1 MKFIL
6 ALTFL
11 IPSMSFANAL
21 FTVSKTYKEKNV
33 LHYKAVVKNCKLVA
47 PYVTTQWVMGAE
59 KGQLEG
65 LTNQEKKFFEPKVGY
80 AKDTEADFTL
90 GAMKELNLGA
100 NDFKK
105 ITIQM
110 KGCKAIAV
118 SDYKN
123 DEITVKNIH
132 LQASLLSVSGATI
145 TGTKANGSRFIL
157 NVKK

>member
-6 ALTFL
+6 ALTLF

-21 FTVSKTYKEKNV
+21 FTVSKTYNEKNI
-33 LHYKAVVKNCKLVA
+33 LHYRAVVKNCKLVA
-47 PYVTTQWVMGAE
+47 PYITNHWVMGEE
-59 KGQLEG
+59 KGQAEG
-65 LTNQEKKFFEPKVGY
+65 LTAKEKKFFEPKVSY
-80 AKDTEADFTL
+80 AKDNEVDFTL
-90 GAMKELNLGA
+90 GAMKELKLGA

-105 ITIQM
+105 ITVQM
-110 KGCKAIAV
+110 KGCKAVAV

-123 DEITVKNIH
+123 EEITVKNIH

>member
-6 ALTFL
+6 ALTLL

-21 FTVSKTYKEKNV
+21 FTVSKTYNEKNI
-33 LHYKAVVKNCKLVA
+33 LHYRAVVKNCKLVA
-47 PYVTTQWVMGAE
+47 PYITNHWVMGEE
-59 KGQLEG
+59 KGQAEG
-65 LTNQEKKFFEPKVGY
+65 LTAKEKKFFEPKVSY
-80 AKDTEADFTL
+80 AKDNEVDFTL
-90 GAMKELNLGA
+90 GAMKELKLGA

-105 ITIQM
+105 ITVQM
-110 KGCKAIAV
+110 KGCKAVAV

-123 DEITVKNIH
+123 EEITVKNIH
-132 LQASLLSVSGATI
+132 LQASVLSVSGATI

>member
-1 MKFIL
+1 MKFFL

-11 IPSMSFANAL
+11 IPSLSFANAL

-33 LHYKAVVKNCKLVA
+33 LHYKAVVKNCKLAA
-47 PYVTTQWVMGAE
+47 PYVSTVWVMGE
-59 KGQLEG
+59 ERGQLEG
-65 LTNQEKKFFEPKVGY
+65 LTNQEKKFFEPKVSY
-80 AKDTEADFTL
+80 AKDTEVDFSL
-90 GAMKELNLGA
+90 GAMKELKLGA

-123 DEITVKNIH
+123 EEITVKNIH

-145 TGTKANGSRFIL
+145 TGTKPSGSRFIL